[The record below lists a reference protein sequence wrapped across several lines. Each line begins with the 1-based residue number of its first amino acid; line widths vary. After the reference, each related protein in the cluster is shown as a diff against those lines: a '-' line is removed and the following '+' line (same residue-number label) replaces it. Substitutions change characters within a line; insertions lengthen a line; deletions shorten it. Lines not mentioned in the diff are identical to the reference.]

1 VREATQRERA
11 VEGRNA
17 EGLTE
22 KVILS
27 SLSPEAPFKSKI
39 TKLLIVLG
47 IVFLIGLL
55 KDFFNPQSN
64 STIPLTKINQ
74 LTAASLPLQTDSAF
88 TDGAEQEK
96 ARLLEAVEQSLIEVV
111 EPKGIAAK
119 IKGRIKN

>member
-1 VREATQRERA
+1 M
-11 VEGRNA
+11 
-17 EGLTE
+17 
-22 KVILS
+22 
-27 SLSPEAPFKSKI
+27 
-39 TKLLIVLG
+39 LIVLG

-74 LTAASLPLQTDSAF
+74 LTAPSLPLQTDSAF

-111 EPKGIAAK
+111 EPKGIATK
-119 IKGRIKN
+119 IKERIKS